1 MMQKQE
7 VIDAIANAEMVLV
20 GIGEEFSSCEKKDL
34 QEAYSALG
42 ALLKDKNYYMITVS
56 DDMSIHASGFPK
68 DRICEPLLYGEVPE
82 DHTDWIRYTKWLQGT
97 LNRKLL
103 ILELG
108 VGLSRPGIIRFPF
121 EKITM
126 INQKASLI
134 RIHAHLYQLPEEL
147 ADRGYSVQ
155 ENAPHF
161 LNHMHE

>member
-7 VIDAIANAEMVLV
+7 VIDAIDRAQMVLV
-20 GIGEEFSSCEKKDL
+20 GIGEEFSSCEKNDL
-34 QEAYSALG
+34 PKAYSALG
-42 ALLKDKNYYMITVS
+42 TLLKDKNYYMITVS
-56 DDMSIHASGFPK
+56 DDTYIQAAGFPK

-82 DHTDWIRYTKWLQGT
+82 DHVDWIRYTKWLQGT
-97 LNRKLL
+97 LNHDLL

-126 INQKASLI
+126 INQKSSLI

-147 ADRGYSVQ
+147 AERGHSVQ
-155 ENAPHF
+155 ENAPFF
-161 LNHMHE
+161 LNHIHE